1 MAARDM
7 AARDM
12 ALGRRGEL
20 IGRGLGKTYHQ
31 KDQPPEVVLEDCS
44 FHFEPAMLNVVM
56 GTSGCGKSTLAYILA
71 GYVKPDTGTL
81 TCDGTPIDGSD
92 SERLMV
98 FQETALWP
106 WMSVQENVIF
116 GPLSRG
122 VARAEAIDAADALLQ
137 RFGLGDFRDKYPGQL
152 SGGMMRRAEL
162 AQALVNSPKVMI
174 LDEPFRGLDVMTR
187 ELMQEYYLE
196 LFEDTKLSTVFI
208 TAELEE
214 ALFLADRIYI
224 MSDAP
229 GRIVK
234 IIDVDLPRPREVTC
248 MATRRYAELE
258 QEALAA
264 LYAGRDA
271 EAG

>member
-1 MAARDM
+1 MSTMAE
-7 AARDM
+7 
-12 ALGRRGEL
+12 GEL
-20 IGRGLGKTYHQ
+20 IAQGLGKTYHQ
-31 KDQPPEVVLEDCS
+31 KDQPAEVVLRDCS
-44 FHFEPAMLNVVM
+44 FHFEPGLLNVVM

-71 GYVKPDTGTL
+71 GYVKPDEGSV
-81 TCDGTPIDGSD
+81 TCDGVPIDGSG

-106 WMSVQENVIF
+106 WMTVQDNVIF

-122 VARAEAIDAADALLQ
+122 VAKADAIASSDELLE

-187 ELMQEYYLE
+187 ELMQEYYLR

-229 GRIVK
+229 GKIVK
-234 IIDVDLPRPREVTC
+234 IIDVDLPRPRDVSC
-248 MATRRYAELE
+248 MATKRYAELE

-264 LYAGRDA
+264 LYAGR
-271 EAG
+271 ETET

>member
-1 MAARDM
+1 MIITAQK
-7 AARDM
+7 
-12 ALGRRGEL
+12 GEL
-20 IGRGLGKTYHQ
+20 IGDGLAKTYQQ
-31 KDQPPEVVLEDCS
+31 KGQAPNVVLEDCS

-56 GTSGCGKSTLAYILA
+56 GTSGCGKSTLAYMLA
-71 GYVKPDTGTL
+71 GYVQPDSGTL
-81 TCDGTPIDGSD
+81 TCDGDEIKGSSSD
-92 SERLMV
+92 RLMV

-106 WMSVQENVIF
+106 WMTVQDNVIF

-122 VARAEAIDAADALLQ
+122 ETRQKSIAASDDLLQ
-137 RFGLGDFRDKYPGQL
+137 RFGLTEFRNKYPGQL

-187 ELMQEYYLE
+187 ELMQEYYLK
-196 LFEDTKLSTVFI
+196 LFEDTMLSTIFI

-224 MSDAP
+224 MSDSP
-229 GRIVK
+229 GRIVN
-234 IIDVDLPRPREVTC
+234 IIDVDLPRPRTVEC
-248 MATRRYAELE
+248 MTTKRYAELE

-264 LYAGRDA
+264 LYAGREEDV
-271 EAG
+271 E